1 MVRKQQLAETRAKEE
16 TFEWVWTSEF
26 KTWLESSSP
35 LFWISG
41 KPASGKSTLME
52 HLSSDGKALEFL
64 HSSIN
69 KEWTVIYHFFDFRA
83 GNQVRNNLDGF
94 LRSLILQLCLS
105 LPECKEQVALHF
117 KNSAWNDQIKHWPSA
132 ELHSALD
139 VALRA
144 ASSPIFL
151 LVDGLDEFEGD
162 GFQLCRVIRRIASP
176 RLKVCVA
183 SRPDPPY
190 PDAFRDVSSIRMD
203 RLNESGI
210 SSFTNDIM
218 MEFWR
223 PTDTIHR
230 QKILDLSQE
239 ITARAQGVFLWAR
252 FAVTEVLHGQTRGE
266 ELEELQERLDGVP
279 SELKD
284 IYTRIFR
291 RMTAEEKEFTS
302 RVLVLVIHGMRTLTI
317 QEVFVAM
324 SINLVSQSLSL
335 PKRPNYAD
343 FCKKMLVSTGGILEI
358 FGRKRKQEPVEMFS
372 SQRVHLIHRTV
383 EYHLQK
389 YGWVDLDVDGTD
401 LIRPHYYMIRIC
413 GKILQGKHLELEKAL
428 TTHMSTYD
436 PTSWISFSENDR
448 SAQWWDHVS
457 FSQKLYNGI
466 IRSQN
471 SEDTACPLLVYAL
484 QYLPQHA
491 IAFEKNTGTSSYRL
505 LHNVLNNAYV
515 YVHVRLG
522 IDGSCCFCR
531 DNESYRDVVIPK
543 SYVDPPLY
551 LAITHGLTLFVEESL
566 VPENSGVWKHLSS
579 KNPMDLQCK
588 PSLNTIHPFSAPN
601 EVSDVVGLVAV
612 AISAAS
618 KSLRNDILELCLA
631 FDSFVEDRVFRWALI
646 RAPSGV
652 VQTLL
657 NQSRTASGDFTFRSS
672 IDYADFPGDD
682 EELGEVL
689 NFRPLWDVA
698 KRTKFTGIEDI
709 IDMFL
714 ERGEDIN
721 GHCGPAGTAVFSVLR
736 CQFLSSNLRQRW
748 GNYSYPHYLSFL
760 DILVR
765 KGADINANGPHGTPL
780 EYFWKMVNTHE
791 VLRDETIKRFRKTI
805 SRLIELGGVNRK
817 QDPDGQI
824 PSVEEMLS
832 WKADKDA
839 RKASGRPKG
848 PLEILESKMA

>member
-162 GFQLCRVIRRIASP
+162 KFKLCCVIREIASP
-176 RLKVCVA
+176 QLRVCVA

-190 PDAFRDVSSIRMD
+190 PDAFRDVSTIRMD
-203 RLNESGI
+203 RLNEPGI
-210 SSFTNDIM
+210 FSFTNDIM

-223 PTDTIHR
+223 PTDIIHR

-239 ITARAQGVFLWAR
+239 ITARAKGVFLWAR

-266 ELEELQERLDGVP
+266 ELEKLQERLDGVP
-279 SELKD
+279 GELKD

-302 RVLVLVIHGMRTLTI
+302 RVLLLVLYAEETLTI
-317 QEVFVAM
+317 QQIYVADK
-324 SINLVSQSLSL
+324 IHTASQSLSL
-335 PKRPNYAD
+335 PLEPDYGM
-343 FCKKMLVSTGGILEI
+343 FCKKILSSAGGVLET
-358 FGRKRKQEPVEMFS
+358 FGRDQHQTPMDSISRYTVY
-372 SQRVHLIHRTV
+372 LIHRTV
-383 EYHLQK
+383 EFHLQK
-389 YGWVDLDVDGTD
+389 CGWVDLDVDGTD
-401 LIRPHYYMIRIC
+401 LVRPHSYMIGIC
-413 GKILQGKHLELEKAL
+413 AKILQEKHLELEKGS
-428 TTHMSTYD
+428 TTHMSTYG
-436 PTSWISFSENDR
+436 PTTSSISLLENGR
-448 SAQWWDHVS
+448 SAQSEDVS
-457 FSQKLYNGI
+457 FAEYFYEDI
-466 IRSQN
+466 IRRQN
-471 SEDTACPLLVYAL
+471 SDDTAYPLLVYAL
-484 QYLPQHA
+484 KFLPQHA
-491 IAFEKNTGTSSYRL
+491 TEFEKNTGTSSYRL